1 MYSLLITKTTA
12 VKFEKKCM
20 YTLIFLPVKFS
31 SLKSSYGFI
40 PRIPSFFFPSV
51 CVQYN
56 RQKLKYNE
64 RKPQNQK
71 RWRPGNKATVV
82 IYTSCTHLEVS
93 DEVFRDGVRSSNDN
107 LRYILQNW
115 ENPEQ
120 M

>member
-1 MYSLLITKTTA
+1 
-12 VKFEKKCM
+12 M
-20 YTLIFLPVKFS
+20 YTLIVLPVKFS
-31 SLKSSYGFI
+31 SLKVAMASFPGF
-40 PRIPSFFFPSV
+40 PHFFPPLV

-64 RKPQNQK
+64 CKPQNQK

-82 IYTSCTHLEVS
+82 MYTSCTHLEVS

-107 LRYILQNW
+107 LRYVLQNW

>member
-1 MYSLLITKTTA
+1 
-12 VKFEKKCM
+12 M
-20 YTLIFLPVKFS
+20 YTLIFKFS
-31 SLKSSYGFI
+31 SLKVAMASFPGF
-40 PRIPSFFFPSV
+40 PHFFPPSV

-56 RQKLKYNE
+56 GQKLKYNE

-71 RWRPGNKATVV
+71 RWRPWNMATVV

-107 LRYILQNW
+107 LRYVLQNW
-115 ENPEQ
+115 KNPEQ